1 MGLIDNRGR
10 LFGRINVIDFI
21 VIVVVILFLAGVA
34 YTRLKPGNLQG
45 IEPTTIEVTFLVP
58 NVRGPSI
65 NAPELGDIVR
75 ESKTNQVLGELVSKE
90 DEPAN
95 LVIQMPDGRFWEMN
109 SQTRRD
115 MFLTIRGSGRV
126 SDNLIQLGGQ
136 EVRIGTPISIK
147 TRIYAFQSTVWDI
160 NLNPQGTGSQE

>member
-1 MGLIDNRGR
+1 VLNNGTEKQGFKNDYCGDVHMGLIDNRGR

-75 ESKTNQVLGELVSKE
+75 EE
-90 DEPAN
+90 
-95 LVIQMPDGRFWEMN
+95 
-109 SQTRRD
+109 
-115 MFLTIRGSGRV
+115 
-126 SDNLIQLGGQ
+126 
-136 EVRIGTPISIK
+136 
-147 TRIYAFQSTVWDI
+147 
-160 NLNPQGTGSQE
+160 